1 MIQRLVQHDLWP
13 VPAAKDFRLSTW
25 ELSRITSAIE
35 AEACKC
41 RIIRQPEM
49 TRCRDPCMF
58 HILVQ
63 MDCEMQ
69 VDLREQVMDKSAPHF
84 EKIGAEIPEKQ
95 KQKLRE
101 SL

>member
-1 MIQRLVQHDLWP
+1 
-13 VPAAKDFRLSTW
+13 
-25 ELSRITSAIE
+25 
-35 AEACKC
+35 
-41 RIIRQPEM
+41 
-49 TRCRDPCMF
+49 MF

-69 VDLREQVMDKSAPHF
+69 VDLREQVMDKSASHF
-84 EKIGAEIPEKQ
+84 ERIGAEIPEKQ